1 MGFAHNESASHS
13 NYVSDPDL
21 LQENEHVTIDEKNIY
36 DGIFFL
42 WIHFFFHKGQNHHF
56 EKIDEKNP

>member
-21 LQENEHVTIDEKNIY
+21 LQENEQVTIDEKNIY
-36 DGIFFL
+36 DGIFFCEY
-42 WIHFFFHKGQNHHF
+42 FFFHKGAKSSF
-56 EKIDEKNP
+56 

>member
-21 LQENEHVTIDEKNIY
+21 LQENEQVTIDEKNIY
-36 DGIFFL
+36 DGIFCL
-42 WIHFFFHKGQNHHF
+42 
-56 EKIDEKNP
+56 